1 VYTEFYN
8 LKEKP
13 FNLNPS
19 PRFLYLGE
27 SHREALN
34 LLNYGVM
41 ERKGFILL
49 TGEIGTGKTTMV
61 HALLNTIDESV
72 HYIHLSNPLLSPQ
85 EFMDY
90 LAFSVFGKKL
100 HFKSKTDFL
109 LEFEEF
115 LRQCLRD
122 QRNAILIIDEA
133 QKLSFELLEE
143 IRLLSNM
150 ETGDE
155 KLLNIFLVGQP
166 ELNGKLKKPQCLPLL
181 QRISIRYHI
190 PPLDLEETRE
200 YVDTRLRI
208 AGAKKGDDIFP
219 RAAVRTLYHCS
230 GGYPRMINILADNS
244 MLLGYSKGVRAI
256 SPDMVQEC
264 YDELNLEGSFSKD
277 SRSGAQPRKP
287 ERSTYLLRH
296 YWKWAAII
304 LCILFLLGLGMSRV
318 GKNLLSRIGGFA
330 TDSSQITADT
340 AVNEQAPPVMD
351 KKEPEVNPA
360 ITEDQPLR
368 APPLV
373 QAGEEQSAA
382 GDTTQG
388 NELKGE
394 QTPEQEADRG
404 QYRNVIVKRGDT
416 LMQLAVDVYGR
427 ADTATLELIR
437 RHNPEIVDV
446 NKISVGQEL
455 KFPPLPVLHKGLTY
469 TVHIAS
475 FDAFES
481 AQSRFQ
487 ELRAAGYEAY
497 ILPITHNERGK
508 FFRITLGSFSSQ
520 IEAEEYADIVL
531 KKGISKYAQ
540 IMQFRTW

>member
-1 VYTEFYN
+1 MYTEFFN

-61 HALLNTIDESV
+61 HALLNTIDETV
-72 HYIHLSNPLLSPQ
+72 QYIHLSNPLLSPQ

-90 LAFSVFGKKL
+90 LAFSVFRKKL

-166 ELNGKLKKPQCLPLL
+166 ELNDKLKTPECLPLL

-200 YVDTRLRI
+200 YVATRLRI

-219 RAAVRTLYHCS
+219 KAAVRTLYDCS

-244 MLLGYSKGVRAI
+244 MLLGYSKGVRTI
-256 SPDMVQEC
+256 SPDMVKEC

-277 SRSGAQPRKP
+277 RRTEVQPRKP
-287 ERSTYLLRH
+287 KRPTYLLGRH
-296 YWKWAAII
+296 WKWAAII
-304 LCILFLLGLGMSRV
+304 LCILVVLAIGMSRV
-318 GKNLLSRIGGFA
+318 GKGLVSRIGGFE
-330 TDSSQITADT
+330 TESNQFTRDT
-340 AVNEQAPPVMD
+340 ALNEQAPAIVD
-351 KKEPEVNPA
+351 EKKPAVNTA
-360 ITEDQPLR
+360 TKESQPQ

-373 QAGEEQSAA
+373 QTREEQNAAGE
-382 GDTTQG
+382 TTQV
-388 NELKGE
+388 NDEE
-394 QTPEQEADRG
+394 IAQQEADRG
-404 QYRNVIVKRGDT
+404 QYRSVTVRRGDT

-427 ADTATLELIR
+427 ADTATLELIKS
-437 RHNPEIVDV
+437 HNPEILDV

-455 KFPPLPVLHKGLTY
+455 KFPPLPVLYKGSTY

-475 FDAFES
+475 FEAFES

-487 ELRAAGYEAY
+487 ELHAAGYEAY
-497 ILPITHNERGK
+497 ILPINRNERGK
-508 FFRITLGSFSSQ
+508 FFRITLGSFSRR

-531 KKGISKYAQ
+531 NKGISKYAQ
-540 IMQFRTW
+540 IIQFEAW